1 MDTYLTQLL
10 GCGKWSAEIGRPEE
24 KQSWNQVAAT
34 VKPGKGRGC
43 CPNSAWH
50 TSLGELSLTVPQP
63 QGRQYTHVLDSSI
76 KGCVAMSQGRG
87 Q

>member
-43 CPNSAWH
+43 HSHRAD
-50 TSLGELSLTVPQP
+50 S
-63 QGRQYTHVLDSSI
+63 TH
-76 KGCVAMSQGRG
+76 MY
-87 Q
+87 